1 MLYDTNACRN
11 TSSIIQSYHTVS
23 LLKVKKKREP
33 TLSDLAS
40 KASTIS
46 QLSDRKKIRLC
57 VTVYR
62 MFLVVYLLLL
72 LKGEQRNFWRNIRK
86 LTIIILCVKHVSDT
100 VLIVKLPLLLISK
113 VFISVFVFVLFC
125 FSFSYCLLSTTRGEI
140 KMYIKQRSNSA

>member
-23 LLKVKKKREP
+23 LLKVKKREP

-72 LKGEQRNFWRNIRK
+72 LKGEQRNF
-86 LTIIILCVKHVSDT
+86 
-100 VLIVKLPLLLISK
+100 
-113 VFISVFVFVLFC
+113 
-125 FSFSYCLLSTTRGEI
+125 
-140 KMYIKQRSNSA
+140 